1 MSQIK
6 ALFFVLLTFAFMS
19 GLIIGCGSS
28 PSEEEMKQLN
38 DLKAEVEKLQ
48 GDVNKLDSEKS
59 DLQKQIAA
67 QDVIIK
73 DYNSKATAV
82 RNCK

>member
-19 GLIIGCGSS
+19 GIIIGCSGG

-48 GDVNKLDSEKS
+48 GDVNKLDSEKA

-73 DYNSKATAV
+73 DYNYKATEV